1 MRTFL
6 NLILAMGADDMEDGT
21 MMKRSIEEQRRREY
35 AAIGMILALCAGFT
49 LLWLVAA

>member
-21 MMKRSIEEQRRREY
+21 MMKRSIKNSG
-35 AAIGMILALCAGFT
+35 AASMRQSA
-49 LLWLVAA
+49 